1 MTHTKALTAAV
12 GAAVLLGCTLRG
24 PRAEISA
31 NEADLT
37 PLVGKW
43 IGEYSNEETDRTGSI
58 WFTLRAEE
66 NCAMG
71 SLEMV
76 APRLASASA
85 VIAAPDR
92 PIVTGPGNFQ
102 AKEMLTIHF
111 VRKESNRVLGLLD
124 PYTDPECACTVITS
138 FQGVMSED
146 RIEGTYST
154 RSTELAHS
162 PTVGHWKVLR
172 VKL

>member
-1 MTHTKALTAAV
+1 MKHTKALTAAV
-12 GAAVLLGCTLRG
+12 GAAFLLGCAIRG
-24 PRAEISA
+24 PRTEISA
-31 NEADLT
+31 AEADLK

-43 IGEYSNEETDRTGSI
+43 IGGYSSQETSRTGSI

-71 SLEMV
+71 SVEMV
-76 APRLASASA
+76 APRLADATPVAAS
-85 VIAAPDR
+85 PNR
-92 PIVTGPGNFQ
+92 PIVTDPRNSQ
-102 AKEMLTIHF
+102 SKEMLTIHF
-111 VRKESNRVLGLLD
+111 VRKERNRVVGLLD
-124 PYTDPECACTVITS
+124 PYIDPDCACTVITS
-138 FQGVMSED
+138 FQGVMTGD

-154 RSTELAHS
+154 RSAALAHN